1 MLRAYY
7 PFVACL
13 FLFFSSYSLNAQLY
27 EDGYIVSNRGDSIFG
42 IIKVPKTF
50 AGQRKIHFVDL
61 NGARVVYHPE
71 RIAAYGYGK
80 MHFESLPIPYLYA
93 GIGSDTIAFLQRIVS
108 GHAQLYRYYTKRSA
122 FTLSQGPG
130 FVEFIRK
137 PDETW
142 HEISPNFR
150 WKKLAITFKEC
161 SVLAQKIKQ
170 DEYKLGETAAVVRA
184 YNVWYEE
191 RRLTV
196 SRGN

>member
-1 MLRAYY
+1 MLKAYF
-7 PFVACL
+7 PIVA
-13 FLFFSSYSLNAQLY
+13 LFFSFFCSYSLNAQHY
-27 EDGYIVSNRGDSIFG
+27 EEGYIISNRGDSIFG
-42 IIKVPKTF
+42 IVKVQSTF
-50 AGQRKIHFVDL
+50 TAQKKIHFVDE

-108 GHAQLYRYYTKRSA
+108 GHAQLFRYYTKRSA

-130 FVEFIRK
+130 YVEFIRK
-137 PDETW
+137 PDDSW

-150 WKKLAITFKEC
+150 WKHLASTFKEN
-161 SVLAQKIKQ
+161 SVLVQKISQ
-170 DEYKLGETAAVVRA
+170 NEFKLGETAEVVRA
-184 YNVWYEE
+184 YNHWYEE
-191 RRLTV
+191 RELTV